1 MSLRWELHL
10 DVWLIDAKE
19 DQLCETVAITS
30 FRTQSLCLLK
40 ISRKIPLLVTESME
54 YSGPCSCYLKNT
66 RRKGRWKAENGAAT
80 FLNNEVTRI
89 KVLFILSIMSYSI
102 KLFPIYCCQDAY
114 FTTVGSTKKRPL
126 WDMHFSPYQQTCN
139 LCPQSCASPCWLQH
153 ACGGL
158 GPFAGESCAVGSS
171 CLCCTQTSSAVFHK
185 LMRCWQWWL
194 FHVVLWP
201 RRGFICRR
209 KYQSFVKASMREMS
223 RRKSCWYVCFSHAAL
238 LVSGFRPWMPFS
250 LSMYF
255 LFVKLHALI

>member
-1 MSLRWELHL
+1 MLSVTNNGIFLDIFNKHKDWVLKEVMATVSHSWSSLAS
-10 DVWLIDAKE
+10 IN
-19 DQLCETVAITS
+19 QTS
-30 FRTQSLCLLK
+30 KWSSHRSDISYQSQFQSL
-40 ISRKIPLLVTESME
+40 
-54 YSGPCSCYLKNT
+54 N
-66 RRKGRWKAENGAAT
+66 
-80 FLNNEVTRI
+80 
-89 KVLFILSIMSYSI
+89 
-102 KLFPIYCCQDAY
+102 
-114 FTTVGSTKKRPL
+114 
-126 WDMHFSPYQQTCN
+126 FSPYQQTCN
-139 LCPQSCASPCWLQH
+139 LCPQSCASPCWLQR